1 MRDLFEVLSNCSMKP
16 SKLKLHLQTRHSKYS
31 QKDRTFFER
40 HRSSL
45 KSIKLDSDGR
55 LHETNAKILEAS
67 YAVSLAIA
75 KEKKPHIIGET
86 LIKPCAKKMVEIV
99 LGKEAE
105 KKIAAISLS
114 NNTVQK
120 RIADKRKDIKEQV
133 VEEILSAPFGLFSIQ
148 LDKSTDI
155 ESCSQLMA
163 FVRYI
168 HSGKLKEEFL
178 FRTALKS
185 TTKASDILTT
195 MSTFFENNNLS
206 WVNLC
211 GVCTDGAPA
220 MIGSRSGFQ
229 ALVKHRAPAVKG
241 VHCMIHRQALAS
253 KTLPESL
260 SNVLQ
265 QSISLVNYIKSSALN
280 TRLFKELCEET
291 EAEHNVLLF
300 NTRVRWLSKGN
311 MTARVLR
318 LRNEIKIFC
327 EKHRKTDFV
336 AWLDHAEW
344 QLSLAYLV
352 DIFEQLNK
360 LNLLMQGRHTNI
372 IKFVDALKS
381 FLCKLRI
388 WSKKVLDGNYSM
400 FKSISTML
408 EMGNKQMPVLLQE
421 NIIFH
426 LTALEEEFKHYFPEV
441 SDKELNLVRNP
452 FRCSVDSIPDEQQDE
467 LIDLQN
473 DSTAK
478 DLLDDNTVEEF
489 WIRMIGS
496 YPYVARVALCSLL
509 PFVST
514 YLCKSGF

>member
-1 MRDLFEVLSNCSMKP
+1 
-16 SKLKLHLQTRHSKYS
+16 
-31 QKDRTFFER
+31 
-40 HRSSL
+40 
-45 KSIKLDSDGR
+45 
-55 LHETNAKILEAS
+55 
-67 YAVSLAIA
+67 
-75 KEKKPHIIGET
+75 
-86 LIKPCAKKMVEIV
+86 
-99 LGKEAE
+99 
-105 KKIAAISLS
+105 
-114 NNTVQK
+114 
-120 RIADKRKDIKEQV
+120 
-133 VEEILSAPFGLFSIQ
+133 
-148 LDKSTDI
+148 
-155 ESCSQLMA
+155 
-163 FVRYI
+163 
-168 HSGKLKEEFL
+168 
-178 FRTALKS
+178 
-185 TTKASDILTT
+185 
-195 MSTFFENNNLS
+195 
-206 WVNLC
+206 
-211 GVCTDGAPA
+211 
-220 MIGSRSGFQ
+220 
-229 ALVKHRAPAVKG
+229 
-241 VHCMIHRQALAS
+241 MIHCQALAS

-300 NTRVRWLSKGN
+300 HTRVRWLSKGN
-311 MTARVLR
+311 MTERVLR

-336 AWLDHAEW
+336 AWLDHDEW

-352 DIFEQLNK
+352 DIFDQLNK

-400 FKSISTML
+400 FESISTFDGICLFPISSISML

-473 DSTAK
+473 DSTTK

-496 YPYVARVALCSLL
+496 YPNVARVALCSLL

-514 YLCKSGF
+514 YLCESGFSTMLLIKTAHRNRLELEDALRCALSETSPRIDKLLKNKQCQTSH